1 MTWQQCATSVL
12 KILENCK
19 IMRKSCMMLFP
30 FIYIHIIMNVLWGFI
45 AWIRSLKDTR
55 SWQSN
60 KMIFQALLLIDHVA
74 RRAHRWPVILNAS
87 IMMWFPITLANPV
100 PKVPLNKSRRC
111 WKCKWKQVFASF
123 SFCISAV
130 EKQTFTFRKVQY
142 GQRRFRFTKCF
153 SSTQSLHSNGTT
165 LFLRL

>member
-1 MTWQQCATSVL
+1 MCFFLCLKSVYYAVF
-12 KILENCK
+12 CV
-19 IMRKSCMMLFP
+19 FP
-30 FIYIHIIMNVLWGFI
+30 FICIHIIMNVLWGFI

-55 SWQSN
+55 SWQSD
-60 KMIFQALLLIDHVA
+60 KMIFQALLLIDHVT

-111 WKCKWKQVFASF
+111 WKCKWKQVFTSF

-130 EKQTFTFRKVQY
+130 EKQTFTFRKVRY
-142 GQRRFRFTKCF
+142 GQRCFKFTISF
-153 SSTQSLHSNGTT
+153 SST
-165 LFLRL
+165 